1 MNSPVR
7 TDFLSKRALRAER
20 VSSLA
25 MDSLSTDWVKLPSEY
40 SAHGKKEQKK
50 SKKILPGTAAM
61 TDKLWLLP
69 FGPDQI
75 HLPTLHSPD
84 SAGFLMPVVQ
94 IASGFIILANFT
106 TA

>member
-1 MNSPVR
+1 
-7 TDFLSKRALRAER
+7 
-20 VSSLA
+20 

-40 SAHGKKEQKK
+40 SVGSIKK

-84 SAGFLMPVVQ
+84 SAGLLMPVVQ

>member
-1 MNSPVR
+1 
-7 TDFLSKRALRAER
+7 
-20 VSSLA
+20 
-25 MDSLSTDWVKLPSEY
+25 
-40 SAHGKKEQKK
+40 
-50 SKKILPGTAAM
+50 M